1 MKEIFN
7 HYKDKIES
15 SNILSRLNLGAQN
28 YMVASIHR
36 EENVDD
42 AYNFENLMKALYA
55 LAETTGKKV
64 LVSTHPRTL
73 KKAKDLEKF
82 ADNSQVE
89 FLKPFGFF
97 DYIQLQKN
105 AFCVLSD
112 SGTITEES
120 SLLGFPAV
128 TLRNAHER
136 PEGMDVGTLIM
147 SGTEVDDLLKAV
159 DVATKLGPAPLIPD
173 YDVDQVSN
181 QVLKIILSYTHYVN
195 RYVWRKKI

>member
-1 MKEIFN
+1 M
-7 HYKDKIES
+7 
-15 SNILSRLNLGAQN
+15 
-28 YMVASIHR
+28 
-36 EENVDD
+36 
-42 AYNFENLMKALYA
+42 
-55 LAETTGKKV
+55 
-64 LVSTHPRTL
+64 
-73 KKAKDLEKF
+73 
-82 ADNSQVE
+82 
-89 FLKPFGFF
+89 
-97 DYIQLQKN
+97 
-105 AFCVLSD
+105 SD

-128 TLRNAHER
+128 TLRNAYER